1 MTTTHA
7 RALLPDALYWSQQAH
22 TQAHKEAQTQAPFPR
37 LKAWQLALALLIG
50 WAALPAGAQ
59 SVYRIVGPDGRITFS
74 DQPPA
79 EADARPVGSGSAS
92 TGTTAN
98 PPLPFVLRQV
108 ASRYPVT
115 LYTSPSCAPCNTGRN
130 LLNRRGV
137 PYVEKTITTPQD
149 AEALIRIS
157 GQTSLPFLTIGT
169 QQIKGFSDI
178 EWTQFIDAA
187 GYPPQSALP
196 SNYRRPPATPLVA
209 AEVLDPTTPAPQSNA
224 TQAPAETAI
233 PVTPPSN
240 NPSGIRF

>member
-1 MTTTHA
+1 MTPTHA
-7 RALLPDALYWSQQAH
+7 RALPPDALHWSQ
-22 TQAHKEAQTQAPFPR
+22 QAHKEAQTQTPLPR
-37 LKAWQLALALLIG
+37 IKAWQLALALLIG

-59 SVYRIVGPDGRITFS
+59 NVYRIVGPDGRITFS

-79 EADARPVGSGSAS
+79 EADARPVGGTSAN

-108 ASRYPVT
+108 VSRYPVT
-115 LYTSPSCAPCNTGRN
+115 LYTSPSCSPCNTGRN

-157 GQTSLPFLTIGT
+157 GQTSLPFLTIGA

-196 SNYRRPPATPLVA
+196 SNYRLAPATPLVA
-209 AEVLDPTTPAPQSNA
+209 AELLDPTAPAPESN
-224 TQAPAETAI
+224 TPPAPNGPAI
-233 PVTPPSN
+233 PVKPPTTS
-240 NPSGIRF
+240 PSGIRF